1 MLYLIRSQAID
12 NAMAGSPEQAIQF
25 AENVPIPSLK
35 TLAEGERSK
44 KFTGGAI
51 AGRRGWAI
59 IADFPNNEEAS
70 KWVMSLPFWNVETTD
85 IIPLVSFQSH
95 LDSIT
100 KIVQN
105 MKAMLK
111 K

>member
-1 MLYLIRSQAID
+1 MLYLIRSQAVD
-12 NAMAGSPEQAIQF
+12 NAIAGPPEQSIEF
-25 AENVPIPSLK
+25 AENVAIPSLK
-35 TLAEGERSK
+35 MLAKGERSK
-44 KFTGGAI
+44 KLTGGAI

-59 IADFPNNEEAS
+59 IVDFPNHEEAS
-70 KWVMSLPFWNVETTD
+70 KWVMSLPFWNVETTE
-85 IIPLVSFQSH
+85 ITPLVSFQSH

-105 MKAMLK
+105 LKAMLK